1 MKIKISKKEKG
12 ITLIALIISI
22 IILLI
27 LAVVVINTAIIGNQG
42 IISKSKEAA
51 LKYMQRQ
58 AEEEVALLMQEYAIE
73 NEEKGTT
80 LENFLQGKKDDGVIT
95 RYIINS
101 DGTAVITKGGYDVT
115 VGDNGVTGSSTESIT
130 YTDSNGKTQELT
142 KDTPVGTLIGTTTVD
157 GQSVG
162 WYLFD
167 VSDDNKTAYLIS
179 TPTYWVPDTSKEPV
193 KGALVPKLV
202 SKSDSNTGALR
213 QAIQGIKESKKYDSY
228 PYKSSN
234 VTYEPSDNTLKY
246 FRSVNS
252 KWSKK
257 RGSIEYKKLNENE
270 KCACYLADADIFA
283 GIKNQVNS
291 AEGNLNGKIK
301 TLVGGASIEQWCNAY
316 NKQAIVKEKQPKGG
330 ITCEYRE
337 TSYPGYIYYVNGTI
351 SKVSTNEYWTGDKT
365 ILGDNIYGA
374 AYTNGKTSSTNA
386 FYSDSWWAF
395 ASPSSGDINR
405 ICIVNGTG
413 SYLNYGRSFV
423 YNTRLSL
430 FASVEL

>member
-234 VTYEPSDNTLKY
+234 VTYEPSDNTL
-246 FRSVNS
+246 
-252 KWSKK
+252 
-257 RGSIEYKKLNENE
+257 
-270 KCACYLADADIFA
+270 
-283 GIKNQVNS
+283 
-291 AEGNLNGKIK
+291 
-301 TLVGGASIEQWCNAY
+301 
-316 NKQAIVKEKQPKGG
+316 
-330 ITCEYRE
+330 
-337 TSYPGYIYYVNGTI
+337 
-351 SKVSTNEYWTGDKT
+351 
-365 ILGDNIYGA
+365 
-374 AYTNGKTSSTNA
+374 
-386 FYSDSWWAF
+386 
-395 ASPSSGDINR
+395 

>member
-162 WYLFD
+162 WYL
-167 VSDDNKTAYLIS
+167 IS

-234 VTYEPSDNTLKY
+234 VTYEPSDNTL
-246 FRSVNS
+246 
-252 KWSKK
+252 
-257 RGSIEYKKLNENE
+257 
-270 KCACYLADADIFA
+270 
-283 GIKNQVNS
+283 
-291 AEGNLNGKIK
+291 
-301 TLVGGASIEQWCNAY
+301 
-316 NKQAIVKEKQPKGG
+316 
-330 ITCEYRE
+330 
-337 TSYPGYIYYVNGTI
+337 
-351 SKVSTNEYWTGDKT
+351 
-365 ILGDNIYGA
+365 
-374 AYTNGKTSSTNA
+374 
-386 FYSDSWWAF
+386 
-395 ASPSSGDINR
+395 